1 MYSKVTIRDANLEDA
16 AAIDAILRAV
26 GWFERINKE
35 TTTHTQSQIIQRL
48 LQCQREGTH
57 TILVA
62 ELPHGTIVGY
72 IAVHWF
78 PVLMRGI
85 DGYVSELFVH
95 PSEVGKGIGSHLLD
109 AINEQATKRGCTR
122 LILMNRRD
130 RESYQR
136 GFYSSQGW
144 EELREGAFF
153 TLMLPLADGRDA
165 VHRVHRCIDL
175 SSMEQTYQQK

>member
-1 MYSKVTIRDANLEDA
+1 VYSEVTIRNAELKDA

-35 TTTHTQSQIIQRL
+35 ETTHTQAQITQRL
-48 LQCQREGTH
+48 LQCQHEGTH

-62 ELPHGTIVGY
+62 QIPSSTVVGY

-95 PSEVGKGIGSHLLD
+95 PSEAGKGIGGRLLD
-109 AINEQATKRGCTR
+109 AINEQACERRCTR

-136 GFYSSQGW
+136 GFYTSHGW
-144 EELREGAFF
+144 EELGEGAFF
-153 TLMLPLADGRDA
+153 TLTLPVTEGRNP
-165 VHRVHRCIDL
+165 VHRV
-175 SSMEQTYQQK
+175 S

>member
-1 MYSKVTIRDANLEDA
+1 MNSEITIRHACQEDS
-16 AAIDAILRAV
+16 AAIDTILRSV

-35 TTTHTQSQIIQRL
+35 AATHTQSQIMQRL
-48 LQCQREGTH
+48 LQCKREGTH

-62 ELPHGTIVGY
+62 EYPRGTVVGY

-78 PVLMRGI
+78 PVLMRGL
-85 DGYVSELFVH
+85 DGYVSELFVQQ
-95 PSEVGKGIGSHLLD
+95 SAAGKGIGSRLLD
-109 AINEQATKRGCTR
+109 AVNEEARRRGCTR

-136 GFYSSQGW
+136 GFYAQNGW

-153 TLMLPLADGRDA
+153 ALLLPEESKSA
-165 VHRVHRCIDL
+165 
-175 SSMEQTYQQK
+175 

>member
-1 MYSKVTIRDANLEDA
+1 MNSEITIRDACQEDG
-16 AAIDAILRAV
+16 AAIDAILRSI

-35 TTTHTQSQIIQRL
+35 TATRTQSQITQRL
-48 LQCQREGTH
+48 LQCKREGTH

-62 ELPHGTIVGY
+62 ELPGGTVVGY
-72 IAVHWF
+72 VAVHWF

-95 PSEVGKGIGSHLLD
+95 PSAAGKGIGSHLLD
-109 AINEQATKRGCTR
+109 AVNEEARRRGCTR

-136 GFYSSQGW
+136 GFYAQNGW
-144 EELREGAFF
+144 EELRDGAFF
-153 TLMLPLADGRDA
+153 ALLLPESRSA
-165 VHRVHRCIDL
+165 
-175 SSMEQTYQQK
+175 

>member
-1 MYSKVTIRDANLEDA
+1 MQVNIEITIREAKQEDS

-26 GWFERINKE
+26 GWFERINRE
-35 TTTHTQSQIIQRL
+35 TATRTQLQIAQRL
-48 LQCQREGTH
+48 LQCRREETH

-62 ELPHGTIVGY
+62 ELPDGTVAGY

-85 DGYVSELFVH
+85 DGYVSELFIQ
-95 PSEVGKGIGSHLLD
+95 PAAAGKGIGSSLLEAASEEAHL
-109 AINEQATKRGCTR
+109 RGCTR

-136 GFYSSQGW
+136 GFYAQNGW
-144 EELREGAFF
+144 EELREAAFF
-153 TLMLPLADGRDA
+153 ALSLPESRTA
-165 VHRVHRCIDL
+165 
-175 SSMEQTYQQK
+175 

>member
-1 MYSKVTIRDANLEDA
+1 MYSEITIRDANQEDS

-35 TTTHTQSQIIQRL
+35 TATHTQFQITQRL

-62 ELPHGTIVGY
+62 ELPRGKVVAY

-95 PSEVGKGIGSHLLD
+95 PSAVGKGIGSCLLD
-109 AINEQATKRGCTR
+109 AVNEQALKRGCTR

-130 RESYQR
+130 RESYRR
-136 GFYSSQGW
+136 GFYAQNGW

-153 TLMLPLADGRDA
+153 ALLLPESRSA
-165 VHRVHRCIDL
+165 
-175 SSMEQTYQQK
+175 

>member
-1 MYSKVTIRDANLEDA
+1 MNSEITIRHACQEDS
-16 AAIDAILRAV
+16 AAIDAILRGV

-35 TTTHTQSQIIQRL
+35 AAKHTQSQITQRL
-48 LQCQREGTH
+48 LQCKREGTH

-62 ELPHGTIVGY
+62 QQPRGAVVGY

-78 PVLMRGI
+78 PVLMRGL
-85 DGYVSELFVH
+85 DGYVSELFVQ
-95 PSEVGKGIGSHLLD
+95 PSVAGKGIGSRLLD
-109 AINEQATKRGCTR
+109 TVNEEAQRRGCTR

-136 GFYSSQGW
+136 GFYAQNGW

-153 TLMLPLADGRDA
+153 ALLLPESRSA
-165 VHRVHRCIDL
+165 
-175 SSMEQTYQQK
+175 